1 MGGGSF
7 TNLRRA
13 IDGEFRT
20 LFNLRRYWRRILGGY
35 LVWSVIVTFGG
46 QQKPLFSHKLPDGSW
61 LLVDQVSFGT
71 HHFYYAPHVT
81 HYHLP
86 PFRLTYRPPGK
97 FEGSILQE
105 PGAYFWLR
113 LVPPR
118 FHNWPTVRLH
128 TQVTVDGREQQ
139 WFRHSYEGGYRNLSR
154 LVNGDLHVR
163 EAAGADVSTRRL
175 RLVVRAKAL
184 IDRGSETYDQIWD
197 QWIEFEV
204 ERPPE
209 DQQPD
214 QWGTTYSTK
223 PLGKKVLKTEYQVE

>member
-1 MGGGSF
+1 M
-7 TNLRRA
+7 
-13 IDGEFRT
+13 
-20 LFNLRRYWRRILGGY
+20 
-35 LVWSVIVTFGG
+35 
-46 QQKPLFSHKLPDGSW
+46 
-61 LLVDQVSFGT
+61 
-71 HHFYYAPHVT
+71 
-81 HYHLP
+81 
-86 PFRLTYRPPGK
+86 TYRPPGK
-97 FEGSILQE
+97 FEGPILQE

-118 FHNWPTVRLH
+118 F
-128 TQVTVDGREQQ
+128 Q
-139 WFRHSYEGGYRNLSR
+139 GGYRNLSR
-154 LVNGDLHVR
+154 LVNGDIHAR

-214 QWGTTYSTK
+214 QWGATYSTK
-223 PLGKKVLKTEYQVE
+223 PLGKKFLKTEYQVE